1 VHIKTDGQVVVPQES
16 NIPMEFVAYP
26 STPDFFKFTNP
37 KYIKP
42 TKGTSFV
49 GTVKL
54 HGTNASILC
63 RSSPTL
69 TFQYQSRNKVISTL
83 PGDDNAGTAAF
94 FSTLPMSTIINEILR
109 IRRVENFE
117 EIFIA
122 GEWTGTGIQSGVA
135 VAYLERFFAIFNI
148 RVDGHWVDIRDYK
161 TVHLPRHRVY
171 NIANFKTYEIDIN
184 VHDAADCGRAYNLMK
199 KYTLEVANSCPVG
212 NALLEPE
219 GAKPI
224 LKKGAPQVFGGEGI
238 VWTMVPTPEY
248 DTQLFKF
255 KTKADQFV
263 PVNAKASKRP
273 PPVNGAEKVA
283 AFVDYV
289 LGKYT
294 LSMNRSTRIDTYY
307 RGDQDGARHRVFAR
321 NGP

>member
-1 VHIKTDGQVVVPQES
+1 
-16 NIPMEFVAYP
+16 MEFVEYP

-37 KYIKP
+37 TYTKP
-42 TKGTSFV
+42 TKGTSFI

-69 TFQYQSRNKVISTL
+69 IFQYQSRNKVISTL

-94 FSTLPMSTIINEILR
+94 LSALPMSTIINEILR
-109 IRRVENFE
+109 IRQVETFE

-122 GEWTGTGIQSGVA
+122 GEWAGTGIQTGVA
-135 VAYLERFFAIFNI
+135 VAHLERFFAIFNI
-148 RVDGHWVDIRDYK
+148 QVDGHWVDIRDYN

-171 NIANFKTYEIDIN
+171 NIANFKTYEVDFDLN
-184 VHDAADCGRAYNLMK
+184 DAADCGKAYDLMK
-199 KYTLEVANSCPVG
+199 EYTLEVANLCPV
-212 NALLEPE
+212 AKDLLELE
-219 GAKPI
+219 GAKVI

-238 VWTMVPTPEY
+238 VWTIVPTPEY
-248 DTQLFKF
+248 DAQLFNF
-255 KTKADQFV
+255 KTKADQFL

-273 PPVNGAEKVA
+273 PPTNATDSEKVA

-294 LSMNRSTRIDTYY
+294 LSMNCGASVYTYY
-307 RGDQDGARHRVFAR
+307 RGDKDGARHRVFAR
-321 NGP
+321 NGH